1 MTSARALSDALDTFA
16 ADALIVGL
24 TGDGEVASHPQ
35 LPDAARAALEASL
48 GALDASGKLGS
59 VTVVPGGEAVS
70 ARRVVGVGIGSG
82 SANDLREAAGSASRS
97 VGKKAT
103 SVAVA
108 LPIGDDGDAT
118 AVVHGVLLGSYSFTA
133 YKSDHEAH
141 DTEWHI
147 AGASDTAIERGSIV
161 AEAVNGSRD
170 LVNTPP
176 LDMYPAALADAALA
190 LGAEHGISVT
200 VWDEDELAEMGCGGI
215 LGVGLGSSRPPRL
228 VRVAYTPADSKG
240 TVALVGKGITFDTG
254 GISLKPSKSMETM
267 KSDMSGAAIVL
278 HTVVAAARLGLGV
291 GVTGWLCIAE
301 NMPSATAQRP
311 SDVIRIYG
319 GKTVEVLNTDAEGRL
334 VMADGLVKAIEES
347 PDAVLDVATLTGAQG
362 MALGTRTSGV
372 MGDDAVRDEVI
383 AAANA
388 AGEPMWPM
396 PLPEHL
402 RESIVS
408 KVADLQNIGDPNG
421 GGMLSA
427 GLFLKEFVGD
437 TPWAHLDIAR
447 PAFNEGSAHD
457 YAPPGAT
464 GASLRTLLRFLAAR
478 ADA

>member
-1 MTSARALSDALDTFA
+1 MTSVAALSDAVDTVE

-24 TGDGEVASHPQ
+24 TGEGEVAAHPL
-35 LPDAARAALEASL
+35 LPDAARATLGASL
-48 GALDASGKLGS
+48 GALEASGKLGS
-59 VTVVPGGEAVS
+59 VTVVPGNGAVS
-70 ARRVVGVGIGSG
+70 ATRVVGIGIGG
-82 SANDLREAAGSASRS
+82 GTANELREAAGSASRA
-97 VGKKAT
+97 VGKKAAR
-103 SVAVA
+103 VAVA
-108 LPIGDDGDAT
+108 LPIADDGDAT

-133 YKSDHEAH
+133 YKSDHEGH
-141 DTEWHI
+141 ETEWLI
-147 AGASDTAIERGSIV
+147 AGASDSAIERGQIV

-176 LDMYPAALADAALA
+176 LDMYPAALAEAAVA
-190 LGAEHGISVT
+190 LGAEHGVSVT
-200 VWDEDELAEMGCGGI
+200 VWDEVELAEMGCGGI
-215 LGVGLGSSRPPRL
+215 IGVGQGSSRPPRL
-228 VRVAYTPADSKG
+228 VRIAYAPDGASG

-254 GISLKPSKSMETM
+254 GISLKPPKGMETM

-319 GKTVEVLNTDAEGRL
+319 GKTVEVMNTDAEGRL

-347 PDAVLDVATLTGAQG
+347 PDVVLDVATLTGAQG

-372 MGDDAVRDEVI
+372 MGDDGVRAEIV
-383 AAANA
+383 AAADA
-388 AGEPMWPM
+388 AGESMWPM

-402 RESIVS
+402 RESINS
-408 KVADLQNIGDPNG
+408 KVADIQNVGDPNG

-437 TPWAHLDIAR
+437 TPWGHLDIAR
-447 PAFNEGSAHD
+447 PAFNEGAAHD
-457 YAPPGAT
+457 YTPPGAT
-464 GASLRTLLRFLAAR
+464 GHSVRTLLRFLANR
-478 ADA
+478 AEG

>member
-1 MTSARALSDALDTFA
+1 MTSARPTADALATLA
-16 ADALIVGL
+16 VDALIVGI
-24 TGDGEVASHPQ
+24 TSEGTVAAHHQ
-35 LPDAARAALEASL
+35 LSDAAATALGESFAALE
-48 GALDASGKLGS
+48 ASGKLGS
-59 VTVVPGGEAVS
+59 TSVVPGGTAVS
-70 ARRVVGVGIGSG
+70 ARRVVGVGIGDG
-82 SANDLREAAGSASRS
+82 GPNALREAAGSASRAC
-97 VGKKAT
+97 GKRPGM
-103 SVAVA
+103 VAVA
-108 LPIGDDGDAT
+108 LPLADDQDAA
-118 AVVHGVLLGSYSFTA
+118 AVTHGVLLGSYSFTA
-133 YKSDHEAH
+133 YKSDHEAF
-141 DTEWHI
+141 DTEWLI
-147 AGASDTAIERGSIV
+147 AGASEPAVERGSIV

-170 LVNTPP
+170 LVNMPP
-176 LDMYPAALADAALA
+176 LDMYPAALADAAVSLA
-190 LGAEHGISVT
+190 EQHGLSIT
-200 VWDEDELAEMGCGGI
+200 VWDEVELAEMGCGGI
-215 LGVGLGSSRPPRL
+215 LGVGLGSARPPRL
-228 VRVAYTPADSKG
+228 VRVAYAPESASG

-254 GISLKPSKSMETM
+254 GISLKPAKPMETM

-301 NMPSATAQRP
+301 NMPSGTAQRP

-334 VMADGLVKAIEES
+334 VMADGLVKAVEES

-362 MALGTRTSGV
+362 MALGSRTSGV
-372 MGDDAVRDEVI
+372 MGDDDVRAEVI
-383 AAANA
+383 AAADA
-388 AGEPMWPM
+388 AGEAMWPM

-421 GGMLSA
+421 GGMLTA

-447 PAFNEGSAHD
+447 PAFNEGGAHD
-457 YAPPGAT
+457 YNPPGAT

-478 ADA
+478 AEA

>member
-1 MTSARALSDALDTFA
+1 MTSARATSEALSTLP
-16 ADALIVGL
+16 ADALIVGI
-24 TGDGEVASHPQ
+24 TEDGAVAPHD
-35 LPDAARAALEASL
+35 LLDDAATTALSAALS
-48 GALDASGKLGS
+48 ALEASGKLGS
-59 VTVVPGGEAVS
+59 TSVVPSDAVA
-70 ARRVVGVGIGSG
+70 ARRVVGVGIGDG
-82 SANDLREAAGSASRS
+82 SANSLREAAGSASRAC
-97 VGKKAT
+97 GKKPAT
-103 SVAVA
+103 VIVA
-108 LPIGDDGDAT
+108 LPIATDEDAA
-118 AVVHGVLLGSYSFTA
+118 AVTQGVLLGSYAFTA
-133 YKSDHEAH
+133 YKSAPDVA
-141 DTEWHI
+141 DTEWLI
-147 AGASDTAIERGSIV
+147 AGASDAAVERGAIV
-161 AEAVNGSRD
+161 AEAVNASRD
-170 LVNTPP
+170 LVNIPP
-176 LDMYPAALADAALA
+176 LDMYPAALADVAVA
-190 LGAEHGISVT
+190 LGAEHGLAVT
-200 VWDEDELAEMGCGGI
+200 VWDETELAEMGCGGI

-228 VRVAYTPADSKG
+228 VRVAYTPANSAG

-301 NMPSATAQRP
+301 NMPSGTAQRP

-334 VMADGLVKAIEES
+334 VMADGLVKAVEES

-372 MGDDAVRDEVI
+372 MGDDAVRAEVI
-383 AAANA
+383 AAADA
-388 AGEPMWPM
+388 VGEPMWPM

-408 KVADLQNIGDPNG
+408 KIADLQNIGDPNG

-447 PAFNEGSAHD
+447 PAFNEGSAHGHEP
-457 YAPPGAT
+457 AGAT
-464 GASLRTLLRFLAAR
+464 GHSLRTLLRFLANR
-478 ADA
+478 ADG

>member
-1 MTSARALSDALDTFA
+1 MTHAAPLSDALDTFA

-24 TGDGEVASHPQ
+24 TGEGAVAPHPQ
-35 LPDAARAALEASL
+35 LPDAARSALEASL
-48 GALDASGKLGS
+48 GALEASGKLGS
-59 VTVVPGGEAVS
+59 VTIVPGSDAVS
-70 ARRVVGVGIGSG
+70 ATRVVGVGIGGG
-82 SANDLREAAGSASRS
+82 SANELREAAGSASRS
-97 VGKKAT
+97 VGKKAAK
-103 SVAVA
+103 VAVA
-108 LPIGDDGDAT
+108 LPVADDGDAT
-118 AVVHGVLLGSYSFTA
+118 AVVHGVLLGSYAFNA
-133 YKSDHEAH
+133 YKSDHESH
-141 DTEWHI
+141 DTEWLI
-147 AGASDTAIERGSIV
+147 AGASDAAIERGSIV

-176 LDMYPAALADAALA
+176 LDMYPAALADAAVV
-190 LGAEHGISVT
+190 LGAEHGLTVT
-200 VWDEDELAEMGCGGI
+200 VWDEVELKEMGCGGI
-215 LGVGLGSSRPPRL
+215 IGVGQGSSRPPRL
-228 VRVAYTPADSKG
+228 VRVAYAPEGASG

-254 GISLKPSKSMETM
+254 GISLKPPKGMETM
-267 KSDMSGAAIVL
+267 KSDMSGAAVVL

-319 GKTVEVLNTDAEGRL
+319 GKTVEVMNTDAEGRL

-372 MGDDAVRDEVI
+372 MGDDDVRAEII
-383 AAANA
+383 AAADA
-388 AGEPMWPM
+388 AGEAMWPM

-402 RESIVS
+402 RESINS
-408 KVADLQNIGDPNG
+408 KVADIQNIGDPNG

-437 TPWAHLDIAR
+437 TPWGHLDIAR
-447 PAFNEGSAHD
+447 PAFNEGGAHD
-457 YAPPGAT
+457 YTPPGAT
-464 GASLRTLLRFLAAR
+464 GHSVRTLLRFLANR
-478 ADA
+478 AEA